1 MKCDIYQKYD
11 QEFTHIADAIFIMA
25 ARKDKQSYKCP
36 KMDISKELE
45 PLKAEA
51 WSYLGEELRNW
62 IKSHDVSYDNYSR
75 IFNIE
80 DRQMKKKL
88 YFFMKYFDK

>member
-1 MKCDIYQKYD
+1 
-11 QEFTHIADAIFIMA
+11 MA

-51 WSYLGEELRNW
+51 
-62 IKSHDVSYDNYSR
+62 
-75 IFNIE
+75 
-80 DRQMKKKL
+80 
-88 YFFMKYFDK
+88 